1 MIAIATR
8 GAVLETIGLGGLFSS
23 EQEAVQ
29 TLSKVGSR
37 GDEVRKIQEKLTSLG
52 YLNDKIDGIYGEKT
66 RKAVAA
72 FQKDN
77 GLTADGLSLIHICS
91 TTQFSPTRPSRPRIA
106 AARASRSSGCRWL

>member
-1 MIAIATR
+1 MFSIVYSNLILVAEAFKQMKVTAITKNRLQYFWRILVIILLNLLMIAIATR

-52 YLNDKIDGIYGEKT
+52 Y
-66 RKAVAA
+66 
-72 FQKDN
+72 
-77 GLTADGLSLIHICS
+77 
-91 TTQFSPTRPSRPRIA
+91 
-106 AARASRSSGCRWL
+106 